1 MALRTWLG
9 NLLLASGRKMARAD
23 GRELAVDLS
32 NHSISIKMVRPDRD
46 GMAWDPDLY
55 RYGNVFM
62 DGYANAI
69 KPTVRRNKELEDPDE
84 VDVEVSEESEADGG
98 HVEMISSSRYADYM
112 KQDLISQLLNPKE
125 QWRLL
130 AYGIIALGVLQF
142 FGIIITLYV
151 AGGF

>member
-1 MALRTWLG
+1 MALRTWCG
-9 NLLLASGRKMARAD
+9 NLLLNVGRKMARAD

-32 NHSISIKMVRPDRD
+32 DHSIHIEMIRPSRD
-46 GMAWDPDLY
+46 DVAWDDDFY
-55 RYGNVFM
+55 RYGNLFM
-62 DGYANAI
+62 DGYANSI
-69 KPTVRRNKELEDPDE
+69 KPRVRRNKELEDPDE
-84 VDVEVSEESEADGG
+84 VDVDVSDEAAADGG

>member
-1 MALRTWLG
+1 MG
-9 NLLLASGRKMARAD
+9 NLLLNVGRKMARAD

-32 NHSISIKMVRPDRD
+32 DHSINIKMARPDGD
-46 GMAWDPDLY
+46 TQAWDPDLY
-55 RYGNVFM
+55 HRGNVFV
-62 DGYANAI
+62 DGYANPI
-69 KPTVRRNKELEDPDE
+69 KPVVDKNKELEEPDT
-84 VDVEVSEESEADGG
+84 VDEEATDG

-142 FGIIITLYV
+142 FGIIITLY
-151 AGGF
+151 ASGGF